1 MPQHINAPITNSPYH
16 GQITETD
23 EGLMELR
30 PDMQQP
36 MYGGAFSKVRSGTS
50 PSEDVQGTSPRCCEM
65 IELIMK
71 FDNCIVLIVKLS
83 LSNHGSLQTLPRRLH
98 EHQHELAP
106 PQKFHTMQ
114 RGMTGIPP
122 GYNPQM

>member
-1 MPQHINAPITNSPYH
+1 MKNTTYNVYCINITYIVLKSDTFFPQIMPQHINAPITNSPYH

-50 PSEDVQGTSPRCCEM
+50 PSEDV
-65 IELIMK
+65 
-71 FDNCIVLIVKLS
+71 VK
-83 LSNHGSLQTLPRRLH
+83 
-98 EHQHELAP
+98 
-106 PQKFHTMQ
+106 
-114 RGMTGIPP
+114 
-122 GYNPQM
+122 